1 MSLDI
6 GYLERPGNQRLCA
19 DQLPLF
25 SNYSLTGQTMSN
37 QPLTEYILSLA
48 ILKIPKCT
56 NWMKGWLTHGQF
68 TG

>member
-6 GYLERPGNQRLCA
+6 GYLKRPGNQRFRA

-25 SNYSLTGQTMSN
+25 SNYSLTGQTMRN

-56 NWMKGWLTHGQF
+56 NWMKDWLTHGQF

>member
-1 MSLDI
+1 MSLNI
-6 GYLERPGNQRLCA
+6 GYLKRPGNQLLRA

-25 SNYSLTGQTMSN
+25 SNYSLMGQTMSN

-48 ILKIPKCT
+48 ILKIPKCN
-56 NWMKGWLTHGQF
+56 NWMKGWLTHSQF